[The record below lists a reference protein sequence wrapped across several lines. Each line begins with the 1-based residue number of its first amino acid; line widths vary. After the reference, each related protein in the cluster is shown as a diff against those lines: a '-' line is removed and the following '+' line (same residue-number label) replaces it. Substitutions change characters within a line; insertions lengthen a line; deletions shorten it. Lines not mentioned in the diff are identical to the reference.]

1 MTSVWVCHLWPFV
14 SIFCST
20 YVVQLS
26 NRKPYFYR
34 FWCHNPLITQ
44 LSFADCKWKK
54 YLLRLSHLYVRDFS
68 FETWSIIK
76 VWRFDCH
83 HFLVCPPVKWKQVW
97 HFFLLSR
104 DYSVQCLFDLRLF
117 SVEIK
122 KETDGNCNMH
132 ASVCFL
138 VSSCYYMY
146 YKYAILYRNIY
157 FTHFDLTCKF
167 IGKMAYSLEN
177 TRKTWNTN
185 FIIVCQNL
193 IGLYS

>member
-1 MTSVWVCHLWPFV
+1 MGADIGLGLSSMAVCFD
-14 SIFCST
+14 FRST

-26 NRKPYFYR
+26 NRTPYFYQFR
-34 FWCHNPLITQ
+34 CHNPLITQ

-54 YLLRLSHLYVRDFS
+54 YLLRLSYLYVRDFS

-138 VSSCYYMY
+138 VSSCYYTINMQF
-146 YKYAILYRNIY
+146 
-157 FTHFDLTCKF
+157 FTEIFTLLT
-167 IGKMAYSLEN
+167 
-177 TRKTWNTN
+177 
-185 FIIVCQNL
+185 L
-193 IGLYS
+193 I